1 MENRTA
7 AVIITLVVVFLCA
20 CPGLL
25 FLCNGLLALIEIIT
39 NYNVQIIG
47 YGYNAPYWLAAS
59 LCIGLLGILIAIIVA
74 VLVLRQPKA
83 RVPQPLPTTPPPP
96 PEEPLPPTI

>member
-7 AVIITLVVVFLCA
+7 AVVITIVVVLLCA

-25 FLCNGLLALIEIIT
+25 FLCNGILALVEIIS
-39 NYNVQIIG
+39 NYNIQIIG
-47 YGYNAPYWLAAS
+47 YGYNAPYWLAGS
-59 LCIGLLGILIAIIVA
+59 LCLGVLGILIAILVSY
-74 VLVLRQPKA
+74 LVLRQKKVTSPI
-83 RVPQPLPTTPPPP
+83 PPPP

>member
-1 MENRTA
+1 MKDRTL
-7 AVIITLVVVFLCA
+7 AVIITVLVVILCG

-25 FLCNGLLALIEIIT
+25 FLCNGLLALVEIIS
-39 NYNVQIIG
+39 NYQVQIIG

-59 LCIGLLGILIAIIVA
+59 ACVGIVA
-74 VLVLRQPKA
+74 ILVTVLVSYFVLRQRKE
-83 RVPQPLPTTPPPP
+83 TPPPPSQPPIP